1 MFNFFI
7 DRPVLSS
14 VISLII
20 LIAGA
25 IAGFSLPKAQYPQ
38 IIPPQVQVST
48 IFPGANSRV
57 VTESIASPLE
67 QQINGAS
74 NMLYMDSKASNDG
87 AYNLTVT
94 FDVGTDQDLAAV
106 DVQNRISIAQ
116 SSLPSDVIRQGVIV
130 RKSSSDFLSVISLTS
145 PEGRYDAL
153 FLSNYATL
161 NLVDAIA
168 RIKGVGSVRVFGARD
183 YSMRVWL
190 DPDKMARLGVTAND
204 IADVIREQNVV
215 APAGRVGVPPALPG
229 QQMQFTVNV
238 QGRLKDVDQYED
250 MIIRGLPDGRL
261 VRMKDVARVQLAAV
275 DYSINAAEDG
285 KPAALVG
292 IFLQPDADALK
303 VAQAVEATM
312 EDLSKDFPDG
322 LVYAL
327 PYSTTP
333 FVTESM
339 KEVVITLSIAF
350 FLVVLVVY
358 VFLQSPRA
366 TLIPMLA
373 VPVSIVG
380 TLSAFAAL
388 GFSLNMLTL
397 FGLILAIGIVVDDA
411 IVVVEA
417 VQHKIDEF
425 GMEAKEATKS
435 AMSEVGGPVIAIALV
450 LSAVFIPVAF
460 LGGLTGQL
468 YKQFALTLAV
478 SVLLSAI
485 VALTLTPAL
494 CAMLLRPKLTVH
506 KFGVAKWFFGWF
518 NRFFEGFQRRYSR
531 TVASFI
537 RHSAM
542 VMLTFL
548 VLVGVMFFMVK
559 SRPTGLVPEED
570 QGYLISIVTLPP
582 AASLERTTAVT
593 NQMQAMLKEM
603 PGVAGSVA
611 IAGLNLFTFTTTSY
625 NATVFIRL
633 KPWEERNTPDT
644 TARAIM
650 GRAMGTFNSALKDA
664 FVLVVNPPPIRGL
677 GTTSGFE
684 LVLQDRSGG
693 SVEKFNGVL
702 HEFIGK
708 LYQDPAVGFAFTT
721 FDTNIP
727 QIEYVVDREKVKSL
741 GVQLSDVFYA
751 LQTFLGG
758 NYVNDFNIFGR
769 TFKVVAQG
777 EAAMRAHPDDVKRFY
792 VRNAEG
798 GMIPL
803 STLVTIKHV
812 NGPEYLERYNLYR
825 AVTINGG
832 PKPGVSSGQA
842 IAAVEK
848 LAEGLPDGYGIDWTG
863 STYQEKKTG
872 GQTAYI
878 FALSL
883 MFVFLVLAALYE
895 SWSLP
900 VSILLVIP
908 FGVLG
913 AFSGL
918 VLRGL
923 DNNVFVQI
931 GLIML
936 IGLAAKNAVLIVEF
950 AKLSRERGMSIVDAA
965 IAGAKLRLRPILMT
979 SFAFIFG
986 TLPLAMA
993 HGAGA
998 GARQSLGTA
1007 VVFGMLSATMIGIF
1021 IIPVYYVVIER
1032 ISERKNPFGKETC
1045 VPDEAAPDDTAP
1057 GGHGD
1062 SDEVKP

>member
-14 VISLII
+14 VISLVI
-20 LIAGA
+20 LLAGA
-25 IAGFSLPKAQYPQ
+25 IAGFGLPKAQYPQ

-48 IFPGANSRV
+48 IFPGANSQV

-67 QQINGAS
+67 QQINGADD
-74 NMLYMDSKASNDG
+74 MLYMDSKSSNDG
-87 AYNLTVT
+87 AYNLTIT
-94 FDVGTDQDLAAV
+94 FEVGTDQDLAAV

-116 SSLPSDVIRQGVIV
+116 SALPSDVIRQGVIV

-145 PEGRYDAL
+145 PSGKYDAL

-190 DPDKMARLGVTAND
+190 DPDRMARLGVTAGD
-204 IADVIREQNVV
+204 IANVIREQNVV
-215 APAGRVGVPPALPG
+215 APAGRLGLPPGLPG
-229 QQMQFTVNV
+229 QQMQFTATV
-238 QGRLKDVDQYED
+238 QGRLKDVKEYED

-261 VRMKDVARVQLAAV
+261 VRMKDVARIQLAAV

-303 VAQAVEATM
+303 VAQAVEKTM
-312 EDLSKDFPDG
+312 AEMSKGFPDG
-322 LVYAL
+322 VVYAM

-339 KEVVITLSIAF
+339 KEVALTLSIAF
-350 FLVVLVVY
+350 LLVVLVVY
-358 VFLQSPRA
+358 IFLQSPRA

-380 TLSAFAAL
+380 TMSAFAAL

-417 VQHKIDEF
+417 VQHKIDAF
-425 GMEAKEATKS
+425 GMDAKKATKA
-435 AMSEVGGPVIAIALV
+435 AMSEVGGPVVAIALV

-478 SVLLSAI
+478 SVLLSAV

-494 CAMLLRPKLTVH
+494 CALLLKPRMTEH
-506 KFGVAKWFFGWF
+506 KFAVAKWFFGWF
-518 NRFFEGFQRRYSR
+518 NSFFDRFQRGYH
-531 TVASFI
+531 ASVVRFI
-537 RHSAM
+537 RHGAL

-548 VLVGVMFFMVK
+548 VLAGVMYFMVK
-559 SRPTGLVPEED
+559 TRPTGLVPEED

-593 NQMQAMLKEM
+593 NQMQAMLKET

-633 KPWEERNTPDT
+633 KPWEKRNSPDT
-644 TARAIM
+644 TARAIQGKLM
-650 GRAMGTFNSALKDA
+650 GMLNMTLKDA
-664 FVLVVNPPPIRGL
+664 NVLVVNPPPIRGL

-684 LVLQDRSGG
+684 LVLQDKSGG

-708 LYQDPAVGFAFTT
+708 LFQDPAVGFAFTT

-741 GVQLSDVFYA
+741 GVQLSDVFFS
-751 LQTFLGG
+751 LQMFLCG
-758 NYVNDFNIFGR
+758 NYVNDFNLFGR

-777 EAAMRAHPDDVKRFY
+777 EAAMRAHPEDVKRLY
-792 VRNAEG
+792 VRNNKG
-798 GMIPL
+798 DMIPL
-803 STLVTIKHV
+803 STLLSIKRT

-848 LAEGLPDGYGIDWTG
+848 LAESLPEGYGIDWTG
-863 STYQEKKTG
+863 STYQEKKTA
-872 GQTAYI
+872 GQTGYI
-878 FALSL
+878 FLLSIL
-883 MFVFLVLAALYE
+883 FVFLVLAALYE
-895 SWSLP
+895 SWTLP

-918 VLRGL
+918 ILRGL

-950 AKLSRERGMSIVDAA
+950 AMISRERGMGIVDAA
-965 IAGAKLRLRPILMT
+965 IAGARLRLRPILMT

-986 TLPLAMA
+986 TLPLAVA

-998 GARQSLGTA
+998 GARRSLGTA
-1007 VVFGMLSATMIGIF
+1007 VVFGMLFATMIGIF
-1021 IIPVYYVVIER
+1021 IIPVYYVVIESL
-1032 ISERKNPFGKETC
+1032 SERKNPFRKENST
-1045 VPDEAAPDDTAP
+1045 PREQAP
-1057 GGHGD
+1057 GEMG
-1062 SDEVKP
+1062 E

>member
-20 LIAGA
+20 LLAGA

-74 NMLYMDSKASNDG
+74 DMIYMDSKASNDG

-94 FDVGTDQDLAAV
+94 FEVGTDQDLAAV

-116 SSLPSDVIRQGVIV
+116 SALPADVIRQGVIV
-130 RKSSSDFLSVISLTS
+130 RKSSIDFLSVISLTS
-145 PEGRYDAL
+145 PDGRFDSL

-161 NLVDAIA
+161 NLTDAIA

-204 IADVIREQNVV
+204 IANVIREQNVV

-238 QGRLKDVDQYED
+238 QGRLKEVRQYED
-250 MIIRGLPDGRL
+250 MIIRGLPDGRI

-303 VAQAVEATM
+303 VAQAVEKMM
-312 EDLSKDFPDG
+312 EDLSKDFPEG

-339 KEVVITLSIAF
+339 KEVLLTLGIAF
-350 FLVVLVVY
+350 FLVALVVY

-366 TLIPMLA
+366 TLIPMIA
-373 VPVSIVG
+373 VPVSIIG

-425 GMEAKEATKS
+425 GMDAKSATKS

-494 CAMLLRPKLTVH
+494 CAMLLRPKETVH
-506 KFGVAKWFFGWF
+506 RFGVAKRFFGWF
-518 NRFFEGFQRRYSR
+518 NRFFEGFQHRYSN
-531 TVASFI
+531 TVARLI

-548 VLVGVMFFMVK
+548 VLVGVMFMMVK

-593 NQMQAMLKEM
+593 NRMQAMLKEM

-633 KPWEERNTPDT
+633 KPWEERGTKET
-644 TARAIM
+644 SARGILGM
-650 GRAMGTFNSALKDA
+650 AMGTFNSQLKDA
-664 FVLVVNPPPIRGL
+664 NVLVVNPPPIRGL

-684 LVLQDRSGG
+684 LVLQDKSGG
-693 SVEKFNGVL
+693 SVEKFNDVL
-702 HEFIGK
+702 HEFMGK
-708 LYQDPAVGFAFTT
+708 LYQDKAIGFAFTT

-727 QIEYVVDREKVKSL
+727 QVEYVVDREKVKSL
-741 GVQLSDVFYA
+741 GIQLSDVFYA

-792 VRNAEG
+792 VRNENG
-798 GMIPL
+798 DMIPL
-803 STLVTIKHV
+803 STLITIKHV

-842 IAAVEK
+842 IAAVEA
-848 LAEGLPDGYGIDWTG
+848 LAKKTLPEGYGIDWTG

-872 GQTAYI
+872 GQTGYI
-878 FALSL
+878 FMLSL
-883 MFVFLVLAALYE
+883 LFVFLVLAALYE

-913 AFSGL
+913 AFTGL

-986 TLPLAMA
+986 TLPLAIA

-998 GARQSLGTA
+998 GARQSLGTT
-1007 VVFGMLSATMIGIF
+1007 VVFGMLFATMIGIF
-1021 IIPVYYVVIER
+1021 IIPVYYVVIE
-1032 ISERKNPFGKETC
+1032 SLTEKKNPFRKQNSTPKTQL
-1045 VPDEAAPDDTAP
+1045 PDMEPD
-1057 GGHGD
+1057 
-1062 SDEVKP
+1062 SKDEVKP